1 MIVLA
6 NGCFDQLH
14 YGHLLHLEAASR
26 MGTLIVSITA
36 DEFVNKGPNM
46 PAYPDWQR
54 AALVGALHCVTRT
67 IIVPGLI
74 AALEEIKPDILVK
87 GVDYAAGLEQVH
99 NDYCKAHGIEI
110 CFTDEPIFSATK
122 IINDRFRE
130 SSRV

>member
-26 MGTLIVSITA
+26 MGVLIVSITA

-54 AALVGALHCVTRT
+54 AALVGALRCVTRT
-67 IIVPGLI
+67 IVVPGLI
-74 AALEEIKPDILVK
+74 SALEEIKPDILVK
-87 GVDYAAGLEQVH
+87 GVDYAGGLDQIH
-99 NDYCKAHGIEI
+99 ADYCKAHDIEI
-110 CFTDEPIFSATK
+110 RFTDTPKMSAK
-122 IINDRFRE
+122 AIYE
-130 SSRV
+130 SRSR

>member
-14 YGHLLHLEAASR
+14 YGHLIHLEAASR

-36 DEFVNKGPNM
+36 DAFVNKGPNM

-54 AALVGALHCVTRT
+54 AALVGGLRCVTRT
-67 IIVPGLI
+67 IVVSGLI
-74 AALEEIKPDILVK
+74 DALEQIKPDILVK
-87 GVDYAAGLEQVH
+87 GVDYSAGLDQIH

-110 CFTDEPIFSATK
+110 RFTDTPKMSAK
-122 IINDRFRE
+122 AIYE
-130 SSRV
+130 SRRS